1 MANYNWGRIVT
12 RRIVVGGVVVAGCDF
27 NFVTAANQNEQPI
40 DLGAIIPAKAI
51 PLHVYLFTNNVF
63 TGAITLVADVGLT
76 TGAANFIASATIYA
90 ANAVLAPAA
99 ASLPL
104 VAPLATAQHVWVNA
118 TPGANWS
125 LVTAGKVTVY
135 VTFIDIN
142 NL

>member
-1 MANYNWGRIVT
+1 MNYNWGVLKTVKATI
-12 RRIVVGGVVVAGCDF
+12 GGVGVAGCDF
-27 NFVTAANQNEQPI
+27 NFVTALNQNEQPI

-63 TGAITLVADVGLT
+63 TGAITLVADVGIASG
-76 TGAANFIASATIYA
+76 GAEFIASATIYA

-99 ASLPL
+99 GSVPL
-104 VAPLATAQHVWVNA
+104 VPPLATAQRVWVNA
-118 TPGANWS
+118 TPGANWN